1 MTVPTPTASPV
12 PRQCRHCTVPTNGA
26 DVCPFCST
34 YTPPETVAQQLD
46 VAINRIDVLRQD
58 LNEVLDSLPADA
70 PLFGCADLV
79 TGICHLKRAAV
90 AIDRAG
96 AQLEA
101 DTEAVQR

>member
-1 MTVPTPTASPV
+1 MLPTPGSLPVPTAE
-12 PRQCRHCTVPTNGA
+12 CRHCTVPVETG
-26 DVCPFCST
+26 DTCSFCTT
-34 YTPPETVAQQLD
+34 YVPPATVAQQLD
-46 VAINRIDVLRQD
+46 VAVNRINLLRHD

-96 AQLEA
+96 AQLETDSKA
-101 DTEAVQR
+101 ATR